1 MFQRLPSATSG
12 LSWRCDMDRL
22 PPFWFLVSAFVTAYL
37 IANLLE
43 LVWESI
49 AIVR

>member
-1 MFQRLPSATSG
+1 MAIKG
-12 LSWRCDMDRL
+12 
-22 PPFWFLVSAFVTAYL
+22 FWFIVAAFLVARV
-37 IANLLE
+37 IASLLE